1 MTART
6 NAPQPW
12 RGTQIPWVAVTVL
25 VISAGIT
32 GAEWLHLSNPYR
44 YPALVTGFMILGVL
58 AAAVLV
64 AITARG
70 AARRAAIT
78 TELVEVLYNPLGWGG
93 PSHGIVK
100 PSNWQPI
107 PPDARSPHMIY
118 PSTIRLNFTAVASM
132 KQLALTTR
140 LAAKASKDTKG
151 PAPDEDLTMGA
162 SPEWLSLIKTILAEQ
177 IGVTFQLKVDRRG
190 RYLVATPAGPEPEE
204 EAEDP
209 RVERLRRVT
218 TKLFGATSE
227 LSECDQNAKGRI
239 QKFTVTHQISESLA
253 LNENLPRRIETT
265 ISKVLPGRWRGN
277 FDLETDVATFE
288 ERPTLPK
295 LLWPRIYPE
304 LTSLKEA
311 TAKYR
316 NTLIYFAEN
325 EDRQP
330 ITWHPRKVPH
340 RLIIGPTGSGKAL
353 DVATPIATPDGWTTM
368 GELSMG
374 TTIFDE
380 AGNPCLVTGVFD
392 QPLTDNCYE
401 VTFSDGSTIVADGD
415 HLWFTHDRNARI
427 SQSQQERRGPRQAA
441 RESWLSPTAVERLR
455 SAAKAAKPGDGIT
468 IPEAAA
474 LASVD
479 ASTRAIHH
487 IAKSLGPI
495 RIIETLRSFNYQAQN
510 VVQKQKVRVFD
521 SALVCDY
528 LTSRALRSR
537 PGSSFRQHSPALTD
551 ACRTLRGRGQITAQ
565 DIATATG
572 LPTKTVRSWLPR
584 GLPSHIEVRDTTLSV
599 PQRIVTRRADPVK
612 VYDRF
617 ALCSALANHGE
628 RPMRDQRHLR
638 TLGQVR
644 TTDEIR
650 NTLLAGNYVNHSVPL
665 TRPLNLP
672 DAELPIAPYTF
683 GAWLGD
689 GTSTTPYI
697 TSADPEIINRI
708 RQDGYSVSLR
718 RRAVDPTTKC
728 RSYRIDDIRSQLQ
741 SLGVLHKGRGS
752 SKHLPDIYLR
762 SSERQRRE
770 LLAGLLDTD
779 GTVSGTAIEYT
790 TTSLSLAE
798 GVTELALSLGYRAVA
813 RQGRAMLN
821 GRYIGPK
828 WRVTFTTTD
837 QVFSLPR
844 KNQTLATRSA
854 KSNPERNRHRYIT
867 RIEKVSPR
875 PTRCITVNSPNR
887 LFLAGTSLIP
897 THNTSAIHTFITQTA
912 RNQWAV
918 NIVDRKNIEYRGFR
932 DWPNVQCV
940 ATRIEDQIA
949 LIHSTWVLMKQRY
962 EASETGAARTEDFP
976 PVLLVLDEYTELVK
990 DIATWYAK
998 LVSKTENTS
1007 KWPKFLPTEEEVGS
1021 ILRLG
1026 RTARIHVL
1034 IGMQRPDAKYVE
1046 GENRDNLT
1054 GRQSLGRLGRHG
1066 AAMLWDDYY
1075 TGTTIPPGLLG
1086 RGMALND
1093 LGKAVEVQNYFTPD
1107 PYKPDDLTDDKAIKT
1122 LEMLRPTV
1130 TSHPRIV
1137 FDTPYDPH
1145 GDEQFHIDAY
1155 LNAKTYYAVDRPDLD
1170 PLSDQYRFK
1179 PSADSSAAAA
1189 ATKALG
1195 PSAADTVIIDLDAP
1209 TPAAPTRR
1217 TRDAGRSNDKWP
1229 GYGKP
1234 IPRPIDDLVVGDLI
1248 CVDAGRN
1255 AWAILTDQPEAD
1267 ILDSEGSATLNV
1279 RNEDGDYDC
1288 LTVSLD
1294 APVITRPLLD
1304 DDDESAAA

>member
-12 RGTQIPWVAVTVL
+12 LGTQIPWVALTAL
-25 VISAGIT
+25 VICAGIT
-32 GAEWLHLSNPYR
+32 GAEWLHLTNPYR
-44 YPALVTGFMILGVL
+44 YPALVTGFMILGTV
-58 AAAVLV
+58 ATAILV

-78 TELVEVLYNPLGWGG
+78 TELVEVLYNPLGWNG

-100 PSNWQPI
+100 PGNWQPI
-107 PPDARSPHMIY
+107 PPDARSPHTIY
-118 PSTIRLNFTAVASM
+118 PSTIRLNFTAGASM

-140 LAAKASKDTKG
+140 LAAKASKDTK
-151 PAPDEDLTMGA
+151 APEEDLTMGA

-177 IGVTFQLKVDRRG
+177 IGVTFKLKVDRRG

-239 QKFTVTHQISESLA
+239 QKFTVSHQISESLA

-311 TAKYR
+311 TTKYR

-340 RLIIGPTGSGKAL
+340 RLIIGPTGSGK
-353 DVATPIATPDGWTTM
+353 
-368 GELSMG
+368 
-374 TTIFDE
+374 
-380 AGNPCLVTGVFD
+380 
-392 QPLTDNCYE
+392 
-401 VTFSDGSTIVADGD
+401 
-415 HLWFTHDRNARI
+415 
-427 SQSQQERRGPRQAA
+427 
-441 RESWLSPTAVERLR
+441 
-455 SAAKAAKPGDGIT
+455 
-468 IPEAAA
+468 
-474 LASVD
+474 
-479 ASTRAIHH
+479 
-487 IAKSLGPI
+487 
-495 RIIETLRSFNYQAQN
+495 
-510 VVQKQKVRVFD
+510 
-521 SALVCDY
+521 
-528 LTSRALRSR
+528 TSS
-537 PGSSFRQHSPALTD
+537 
-551 ACRTLRGRGQITAQ
+551 
-565 DIATATG
+565 
-572 LPTKTVRSWLPR
+572 
-584 GLPSHIEVRDTTLSV
+584 
-599 PQRIVTRRADPVK
+599 
-612 VYDRF
+612 
-617 ALCSALANHGE
+617 
-628 RPMRDQRHLR
+628 
-638 TLGQVR
+638 
-644 TTDEIR
+644 
-650 NTLLAGNYVNHSVPL
+650 
-665 TRPLNLP
+665 
-672 DAELPIAPYTF
+672 
-683 GAWLGD
+683 
-689 GTSTTPYI
+689 
-697 TSADPEIINRI
+697 
-708 RQDGYSVSLR
+708 
-718 RRAVDPTTKC
+718 
-728 RSYRIDDIRSQLQ
+728 
-741 SLGVLHKGRGS
+741 
-752 SKHLPDIYLR
+752 
-762 SSERQRRE
+762 
-770 LLAGLLDTD
+770 
-779 GTVSGTAIEYT
+779 
-790 TTSLSLAE
+790 
-798 GVTELALSLGYRAVA
+798 
-813 RQGRAMLN
+813 
-821 GRYIGPK
+821 
-828 WRVTFTTTD
+828 
-837 QVFSLPR
+837 
-844 KNQTLATRSA
+844 
-854 KSNPERNRHRYIT
+854 
-867 RIEKVSPR
+867 
-875 PTRCITVNSPNR
+875 
-887 LFLAGTSLIP
+887 
-897 THNTSAIHTFITQTA
+897 IHTFITQTA
-912 RNQWAV
+912 RSQWAV

-998 LVSKTENTS
+998 LVSTTEDTK

-1093 LGKAVEVQNYFTPD
+1093 LGKPVEVQNYFTPD

-1122 LEMLRPTV
+1122 LDMLRPTV

-1145 GDEQFHIDAY
+1145 GDEQFHFDAY
-1155 LNAKTYYAVDRPDLD
+1155 LNAKAYYAEDRPDLD

-1179 PSADSSAAAA
+1179 PSVDSGTAAA

-1195 PSAADTVIIDLDAP
+1195 PSDADTVIVDLDTPAAA
-1209 TPAAPTRR
+1209 TPAAPSRR
-1217 TRDAGRSNDKWP
+1217 TRDASRSNDKWP

-1248 CVDAGRN
+1248 CVNAGRDE
-1255 AWAILTDQPEAD
+1255 WAILTDQPEDD
-1267 ILDSEGSATLNV
+1267 ILDPEGSATLNV
-1279 RNEDGDYDC
+1279 RNEDGEYDC